1 MRRTLTIS
9 AHKRPG
15 HLRQVLEALRQCD
28 GLQNWISPIV
38 VCDHHKLQD
47 ANVEV
52 ARDLG
57 FSTVTYGANIG
68 CNRMIRSCFDH
79 GIHHVRSDFHV
90 HLEDDTVPTKGCLRW
105 FEWASENL
113 HHPSVASVLA
123 YSRFPIGTASE
134 YRLQQ
139 QDLSWGWGTW
149 HSTWNTFFAP
159 NWSPVGREF
168 PAWDSH
174 IQQLLGTRMV
184 AQPCISRIQNIGRE
198 NGTYCLDDRTY
209 EEQHRSR
216 LTTDEIVRE
225 FSLKDDGSHPSK
237 AA

>member
-1 MRRTLTIS
+1 MIRTITIS
-9 AHKRPG
+9 AHKRPQY
-15 HLRQVLEALRQCD
+15 LRQVLEALKQCD
-28 GLQNWISPIV
+28 GFKNWVSPIV

-47 ANVEV
+47 ENVEV

-57 FSTVTYGANIG
+57 FSTVVYGANIG

-113 HHPSVASVLA
+113 QRPTVAAILA
-123 YSRFPIGTASE
+123 YSRFPTGTVSE

-139 QDLSWGWGTW
+139 NDLSWGWGTW
-149 HSTWNTFFAP
+149 SSTWDTFYVP
-159 NWSPVGREF
+159 NWIAPSRVDMV
-168 PAWDSH
+168 WDTH
-174 IQQLLGTRMV
+174 IQGLMGKRMV

-198 NGTYCLDDRTY
+198 NGTYCTDPAY
-209 EEQHRSR
+209 FEIEHHSR
-216 LTTDEIVRE
+216 ETTDEIVTE
-225 FSLKDDGSHPSK
+225 FSEASDSHPSK